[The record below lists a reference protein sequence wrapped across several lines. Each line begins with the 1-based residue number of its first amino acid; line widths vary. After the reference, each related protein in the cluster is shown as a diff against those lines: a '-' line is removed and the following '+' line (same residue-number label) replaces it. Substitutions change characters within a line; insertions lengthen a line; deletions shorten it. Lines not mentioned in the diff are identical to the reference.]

1 MPTIVKA
8 FLNQRKENI
17 FLNSTNV
24 FSYHRGFYLLNS
36 IEYSGILN
44 YLKTQDGF
52 TGCAPTLALNVKVN
66 VPRWQKFPT
75 EGKKKKKAK
84 IANFLCMYI
93 QHKFINTEM

>member
-8 FLNQRKENI
+8 FLIKGKKI
-17 FLNSTNV
+17 FFLNSTNV
-24 FSYHRGFYLLNS
+24 FSYHQGFYLLNS

-44 YLKTQDGF
+44 YLKTQDGS

-75 EGKKKKKAK
+75 EGEKKAK
-84 IANFLCMYI
+84 IANFFYACIFSMNL
-93 QHKFINTEM
+93 